1 MLLGA
6 YYGTGST
13 SVSNGS
19 GALGEKGDRC
29 TSLSCESISEALGR
43 PCRGI
48 THSGLRA
55 SPSLVLLR
63 PRCIQHPPDGASEP
77 ARELTCM
84 HAHTRAQ
91 SLSVHLP
98 PTPQPQ
104 PAPHPPSFHGVGARR
119 DPIRVHIQEKG
130 EGIRA
135 PAAESKYSLM
145 ASD

>member
-48 THSGLRA
+48 THSDLRA

-63 PRCIQHPPDGASEP
+63 PRCIQHPPDATPCTLRASQRAGER
-77 ARELTCM
+77 AHV
-84 HAHTRAQ
+84 HACSHSCTITLRA
-91 SLSVHLP
+91 SHS
-98 PTPQPQ
+98 
-104 PAPHPPSFHGVGARR
+104 APPSFHGVGARR

>member
-29 TSLSCESISEALGR
+29 MSLSCESISEALGR
-43 PCRGI
+43 PCWGI
-48 THSGLRA
+48 THSDLRA

-63 PRCIQHPPDGASEP
+63 PRCIQHPPDATPCTLRASQ
-77 ARELTCM
+77 RESSRACMLTLVHNHSPCI
-84 HAHTRAQ
+84 
-91 SLSVHLP
+91 SLR
-98 PTPQPQ
+98 PT
-104 PAPHPPSFHGVGARR
+104 PPSFHGVGARR

>member
-6 YYGTGST
+6 YYGTGSN

-48 THSGLRA
+48 THSDLRA

-63 PRCIQHPPDGASEP
+63 PRCIQHPPDATPCTLRASQRASER
-77 ARELTCM
+77 AHV
-84 HAHTRAQ
+84 HACSHSCTITLRA
-91 SLSVHLP
+91 SHSAP
-98 PTPQPQ
+98 PPVFSRGRRAAGSYQGSYP
-104 PAPHPPSFHGVGARR
+104 GERRR
-119 DPIRVHIQEKG
+119 DPSSCSGK
-130 EGIRA
+130 
-135 PAAESKYSLM
+135 
-145 ASD
+145 

>member
-48 THSGLRA
+48 THSDLRA

-63 PRCIQHPPDGASEP
+63 PRCIQHPPDATPCTLRASQRESSRACMLTLVHNHSPCISLRP
-77 ARELTCM
+77 A
-84 HAHTRAQ
+84 
-91 SLSVHLP
+91 P
-98 PTPQPQ
+98 
-104 PAPHPPSFHGVGARR
+104 PHPPVFSRGRRAAGSYQGSYPGERRR
-119 DPIRVHIQEKG
+119 DPSSCSGK
-130 EGIRA
+130 
-135 PAAESKYSLM
+135 
-145 ASD
+145 

>member
-29 TSLSCESISEALGR
+29 TSLSCESIPEALGR

-48 THSGLRA
+48 THSDLRA

-63 PRCIQHPPDGASEP
+63 PRCIQHPPDATPCTLRASQRASER
-77 ARELTCM
+77 AHV
-84 HAHTRAQ
+84 HACSHSCTITLRA
-91 SLSVHLP
+91 SHSP
-98 PTPQPQ
+98 
-104 PAPHPPSFHGVGARR
+104 PAPPPPRLFTGSARGGILSGFISR
-119 DPIRVHIQEKG
+119 RKEKG
-130 EGIRA
+130 SELLQQKVNTA
-135 PAAESKYSLM
+135 
-145 ASD
+145 